1 MEKSIGCVILTVALG
16 YLLIIVSTIVL
27 ATLIWLITGYYP
39 SFTFFTLALMT
50 FRLVEVHQAFLVA
63 PLIVGI
69 AIMMLLNKTAI
80 DSKIAAGLST
90 ASYYLSIAL
99 IYMATGA
106 SELPIEILLPWILWA
121 FILGFASSIILDRL
135 HS

>member
-1 MEKSIGCVILTVALG
+1 MT
-16 YLLIIVSTIVL
+16 
-27 ATLIWLITGYYP
+27 WLITGYYP
-39 SFTFFTLALMT
+39 SFTFFTLALIT
-50 FRLVEVHQAFLVA
+50 FRLVEVHQAFFVA

-69 AIMMLLNKTAI
+69 TAMMLLNKTAI
-80 DSKIAAGLST
+80 DAKIAARLST

-99 IYMATGA
+99 IYMATGV

-121 FILGFASSIILDRL
+121 FILGFASSIIIDRF

>member
-1 MEKSIGCVILTVALG
+1 MRKQ
-16 YLLIIVSTIVL
+16 
-27 ATLIWLITGYYP
+27 
-39 SFTFFTLALMT
+39 
-50 FRLVEVHQAFLVA
+50 VHQAFLVA

-80 DSKIAAGLST
+80 DAKIATGLST
-90 ASYYLSIAL
+90 ASYYLSITL

-121 FILGFASSIILDRL
+121 FILGFASSIIIDRL

>member
-1 MEKSIGCVILTVALG
+1 M
-16 YLLIIVSTIVL
+16 
-27 ATLIWLITGYYP
+27 IWLITGYYP

-50 FRLVEVHQAFLVA
+50 FRLEVHQAFFVA

-69 AIMMLLNKTAI
+69 TAMMLLNKTAI
-80 DSKIAAGLST
+80 DAKIAAGLST
-90 ASYYLSIAL
+90 ASYCLSIAL
-99 IYMATGA
+99 IYMATGV

-121 FILGFASSIILDRL
+121 FILGFASSIIMDKL